1 LCGSIP
7 LLLSSVGRC
16 VSVGFGATADLMRKE
31 GMNETLSLG
40 RRLQR
45 LRQLKPNDYAGS
57 EALPG

>member
-1 LCGSIP
+1 VEDVSCAVVFHCCFP
-7 LLLSSVGRC
+7 VSVG

-31 GMNETLSLG
+31 TLPLG